1 MSPKHPWTEELKLL
15 QQILRKTELVPATKW
30 GAEVFTYE
38 GRNVV
43 SYGGF
48 KNYFSLWFYNGVFL
62 SDPYQV
68 LVNAQKGKTKALRQW
83 RFSHRDEIDEA
94 QVLEYVHEAIQNE
107 IQGKSW
113 KPERS
118 ETPPMPTILTQAL
131 ARDNTLKEAFERLTA
146 YKQKEYIEYIDAAKQ
161 EKTRISRMEK
171 SIALIKEG
179 KGLNDKYQK

>member
-1 MSPKHPWTEELKLL
+1 MPPKHPWMEELSLL

-30 GAEVFTYE
+30 GAEVFTCE

-62 SDPYQV
+62 NDPYQV
-68 LVNAQKGKTKALRQW
+68 LVNAQEGKTKALRQW

-94 QVLEYVHEAIQNE
+94 RILEYVHEAIRNE
-107 IQGKSW
+107 KQGKSW

-118 ETPPMPTILTQAL
+118 EAPPIPDILAQAI
-131 ARDNTLKEAFERLTA
+131 AEESAVKEAFDRLTP
-146 YKQKEYIEYIDAAKQ
+146 YKQKEYIEYIGGAKQ
-161 EKTRISRMEK
+161 EKTRISRLEK
-171 SIALIKEG
+171 AIALILEG
-179 KGLNDKYQK
+179 KGLNDKYQ